1 MNNNDEII
9 VAEDGEQKIDELLHY
24 GVKGQKWGK
33 RRYQNPDGS
42 LTPEGRIRY
51 GYDDDDD
58 SYDDEGNSTDS
69 EDAKK
74 VKAIRAKSS
83 SERSNK
89 DIQAANERQRL
100 QNENLRLQKEY
111 EDLTKQPSKMDRVRN
126 FLKIGAEVAENSM
139 KIYNNGKKYITELM
153 GLVKKSAKS
162 EKDILDDETKLL
174 KSKVDNIKTKSELEG
189 LLHPKA
195 KSELDKLKDKN
206 AEDDAKIK
214 SLENAAKLEG
224 LLHPKAKSKTESTKE
239 KAETLET
246 DKRLKNVIKDL
257 AKSEYEDR
265 VKYVKN
271 NDSIS
276 EAEKEST
283 LKRITKMFETGEYEN
298 IIKRKYGIK

>member
-58 SYDDEGNSTDS
+58 SYDNEGNSTDS

-111 EDLTKQPSKMDRVRN
+111 DDLTKQPSKMDRVRN

-162 EKDILDDETKLL
+162 EKDILDDETKIL

-195 KSELDKLKDKN
+195 KSD
-206 AEDDAKIK
+206 
-214 SLENAAKLEG
+214 
-224 LLHPKAKSKTESTKE
+224 TEKTKE